1 LSLPATTTKE
11 KIMAD
16 ARELHITLYRR
27 GQSSEGVDGY
37 LKVDSC
43 MLSDLGGVLP
53 EKGDVIVPWQDRD
66 QTEQTLFV
74 VEDRYFRPPGS
85 SAHFIN
91 VGLVVAERPGLK
103 EEALLIVGGG

>member
-1 LSLPATTTKE
+1 
-11 KIMAD
+11 MAD

-66 QTEQTLFV
+66 QTE
-74 VEDRYFRPPGS
+74 
-85 SAHFIN
+85 
-91 VGLVVAERPGLK
+91 
-103 EEALLIVGGG
+103 